1 MPLYFKPGHKIDK
14 PTLLFTKIEQTRLD
28 ELKQK
33 YGGQQETTPTAAPEQ
48 QFKSAAEFEKAI
60 QLQGEKVRTL
70 KANKTEKPLLDP
82 EIAVLLKLKKDLQA
96 LLEKEKTSTPTK
108 EQPTDAAQKIKNLE
122 EQITKQGEKVRNLKA
137 TGDKTLWQPEVD
149 VLLKLKNELTALTG
163 TAAQPT
169 SGKNKKKK

>member
-1 MPLYFKPGHKIDK
+1 MSLYFKPDHKIGK
-14 PTLLFTKIEQTRLD
+14 LTLLFTKIEQARLD

-33 YGGQQETTPTAAPEQ
+33 YGGQQETASTTVPEQ
-48 QFKSAAEFEKAI
+48 QYKSSVDFEKAI

-82 EIAVLLKLKKDLQA
+82 EIAILLKLKKDLQA
-96 LLEKEKTSTPTK
+96 FLDKEKTSTPTNV
-108 EQPTDAAQKIKNLE
+108 QPNDVAQQIKNLE
-122 EQITKQGEKVRNLKA
+122 EQITQQGEKVRNLKA

-149 VLLKLKNELTALTG
+149 ILLKLKNELTALTG
-163 TAAQPT
+163 TAPPA